1 MKIGRGG
8 WGKDVFASR
17 LVFFRSRPVLASR
30 FFHLSGLAGAADF
43 VEGEFGQNGYIHVG
57 GQLRG

>member
-1 MKIGRGG
+1 MKIDRGG
-8 WGKDVFASR
+8 WGEYVFSGG
-17 LVFFRSRPVLASR
+17 LLFLPSRPVLASR